1 MLLENA
7 PERTWLMEQYL
18 AGNLTDEQHRLVEL
32 RRTTDPDF
40 DRQVLAHWLVQETME
55 QEQKTLVFE
64 EAMAELGTELAQHK
78 RRYTT
83 VKQPRFLWNVLLPG
97 LMAASV
103 AVVIWLSWPP
113 PGQFDKITV
122 TSADDIG
129 FEGLPLVV
137 ARYTHEPGLL
147 GWLRTD
153 ARYRWPGD
161 TLFLYGRT
169 WQQSAPDSLKLDRID
184 ERGHYQLHLGQR
196 TYDLLQGQT
205 ELTKPPV
212 K

>member
-1 MLLENA
+1 MLSENTL
-7 PERTWLMEQYL
+7 ERTWLMEQYL
-18 AGNLTDEQHRLVEL
+18 AGNLTDDQHQLVEL
-32 RRTTDPDF
+32 RRTTDSDF

-55 QEQKTLVFE
+55 QERNTLVFE
-64 EAMAELGTELAQHK
+64 QAMAELGTELAQQK

-103 AVVIWLSWPP
+103 AIVVWLSWPP
-113 PGQFDKITV
+113 PAQFGNITI
-122 TSADDIG
+122 TSADGMG
-129 FEGLPLVV
+129 FGDLSLVV
-137 ARYTHEPGLL
+137 ARYAHEPGLL
-147 GWLRTD
+147 GRLRTD
-153 ARYRWPGD
+153 VRYRWPND
-161 TLFLYGRT
+161 TLFLYGRA
-169 WQQSAPDSLKLDRID
+169 WQQTTPDSLKLERID